1 MKKPLTPVRA
11 QKKHRNRNALIEA
24 GNRRFHQ
31 FGYESTTIDDICADA
46 GISRRSFFRYF
57 PSKEALAFPQRAER
71 LAHFRALLRG
81 NPTESPFATL
91 RRIAKQFADAY
102 TAHRESLIAQQEL
115 IQTSPAL
122 LATEHDIDREW
133 EEALEEEFLLR
144 LGDVSD
150 AALRAKVT
158 AGALIGVIR
167 ATLRYWFD
175 QGGEPDL
182 ARLGAAAIDALE
194 RGFIR

>member
-1 MKKPLTPVRA
+1 MKKPPTAVRA
-11 QKKHRNRNALIEA
+11 QKKHRNRLALIQA
-24 GNRRFHQ
+24 AQRRFHA

-57 PSKEALAFPQRAER
+57 PSKEALAFPQRTER
-71 LAHFRALLRG
+71 LEHFHALLRD
-81 NPTESPFATL
+81 NPHESPFATL

-102 TAHRESLIAQQEL
+102 TVHRESLIAQQAL

-133 EEALEEEFLLR
+133 EQAMAQEFRRR
-144 LGDVSD
+144 LGEVAD
-150 AALRAKVT
+150 AELRAEVT

-167 ATLRYWFD
+167 ATLRYWFERD
-175 QGGEPDL
+175 GEPDL
-182 ARLGAAAIDALE
+182 AQLGATAIDALE
-194 RGFIR
+194 RGFKR